1 MEKIFPEEEFVK
13 KNYPAIY
20 EAIDSNV
27 RGLSFLQ
34 NKLLKIPEQI
44 KGARIDF
51 NDILLTV
58 FDIGYNLGEI
68 EEKVVRGV
76 RKGFLGSKEVDLLDY
91 YDIDNAKVLL
101 KRVGK
106 EVDRELLERLVENV
120 GREKARAIL
129 GW

>member
-1 MEKIFPEEEFVK
+1 MVKIFPEPEFIE
-13 KNYPAIY
+13 KNYPAVY
-20 EAIDSNV
+20 ESIDANV
-27 RGLSFLQ
+27 ENLSFLQ

-44 KGARIDF
+44 KGAKIDF
-51 NDILLTV
+51 SDILLTA
-58 FDIGYNLGEI
+58 FNIGYNLGEI
-68 EEKVVRGV
+68 EEIVAGGV

-106 EVDRELLERLVENV
+106 EVDRELLERLVKNV

-129 GW
+129 R